1 MKSAASMCATRRRAT
16 TWTFAGGCWSAATNL
31 AFSPSAVVWHHR
43 RPSVKAFW
51 RQQVGYGESE
61 ARLERK
67 HPQKFNP
74 WGHTFW
80 AGRIY
85 GPYPFFRP
93 FRRPMIYHGLWG
105 SAGFQSMYDPGV
117 ASLLTFLPRAM
128 E

>member
-1 MKSAASMCATRRRAT
+1 MQHGLSQMGPGGNRGFDPIFTTAADDVDI
-16 TWTFAGGCWSAATNL
+16 CWRL
-31 AFSPSAVVWHHR
+31 LDRGYRIGFSPSAVVWHHR
-43 RPSVKAFW
+43 RPSVRAYW
-51 RQQVGYGESE
+51 RQQIGYGESE

-93 FRRPMIYHGLWG
+93 FRRPMIYQGLWG
-105 SAGFQSMYDPGV
+105 SAGFQSMYD
-117 ASLLTFLPRAM
+117 
-128 E
+128 